1 MDFSWTSFKILFS
14 FLGGSV
20 VALLGGYDSI
30 LKALL
35 YFIVIDFITGVLK
48 ALYEKKLDPDKIFV
62 GVMRKMVILIIVS
75 VAFRLE
81 LTFGDVIPIRE
92 TVILFYIV
100 QEFLSI
106 IKNSVVFTPIP
117 NELLNYFDKKKGGK

>member
-1 MDFSWTSFKILFS
+1 MDFFFFFFKILFS
-14 FLGGSV
+14 FWGGSV
-20 VALLGGYDSI
+20 AALLGAYDNI
-30 LKALL
+30 LKGLL
-35 YFIVIDFITGVLK
+35 YFIVIDFVTGVLK
-48 ALYEKKLDPDKIFV
+48 AVYEKKIDPEKIFA

-92 TVILFYIV
+92 TVIFFYIV

-117 NELLNYFDKKKGGK
+117 NELLNYFDKKGGK

>member
-14 FLGGSV
+14 FWGGSV
-20 VALLGGYDSI
+20 VALLGAYDNF
-30 LKALL
+30 LKGLL
-35 YFIVIDFITGVLK
+35 YFIVIDFVTGVLK
-48 ALYEKKLDPDKIFV
+48 AVYEKKLDPEKIFA

-92 TVILFYIV
+92 TVIVFYIV

-106 IKNSVVFTPIP
+106 IKNAVVFTPIP
-117 NELLNYFDKKKGGK
+117 DELLNYFDKKGGK